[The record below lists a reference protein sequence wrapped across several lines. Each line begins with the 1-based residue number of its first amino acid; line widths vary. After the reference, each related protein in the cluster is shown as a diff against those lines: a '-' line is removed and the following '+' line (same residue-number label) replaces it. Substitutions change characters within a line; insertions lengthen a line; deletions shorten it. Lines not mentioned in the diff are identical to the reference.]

1 MLESSPRPYC
11 GGGDGRARSPGGGA
25 KAASVGPGS
34 PWWSRTDAQPRTAWE
49 RSIPSDGEQLQL
61 LNPNLLLNSDLQLT
75 EPRDWRQRQ
84 GEPEVVGPDGRGWGW
99 GGGQPS
105 WTCPGGRGRSGR
117 SVEAHRDEGQ
127 ALGPRPGRWGPR
139 ATAFNHSKSC
149 FCGSREA
156 AVGRPGKEGDGRGWP
171 LAHCGA
177 IFDKY
182 KI

>member
-1 MLESSPRPYC
+1 MGGHAAQEGEPRRPAWARAARGGRAQMHSLAQPGSEASPAMVSSSSSLILICSLILISSSQSPGIGGRGRASRRLWGLA
-11 GGGDGRARSPGGGA
+11 GGGGGG
-25 KAASVGPGS
+25 V
-34 PWWSRTDAQPRTAWE
+34 
-49 RSIPSDGEQLQL
+49 
-61 LNPNLLLNSDLQLT
+61 
-75 EPRDWRQRQ
+75 
-84 GEPEVVGPDGRGWGW
+84 
-99 GGGQPS
+99 GGQPS

-127 ALGPRPGRWGPR
+127 ALGPRPGLWGPR